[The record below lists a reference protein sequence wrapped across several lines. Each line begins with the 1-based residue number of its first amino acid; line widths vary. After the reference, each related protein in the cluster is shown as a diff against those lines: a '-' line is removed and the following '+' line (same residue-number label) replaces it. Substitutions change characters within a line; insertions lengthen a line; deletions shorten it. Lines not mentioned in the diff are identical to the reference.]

1 MNRTDRATPGTTE
14 PPPVESAPPAPPAPL
29 FIVVAILIGVASGF
43 GLLFSGYP
51 EALGPNV
58 PMTALGIAT
67 LCYLAAAV
75 TGLRWVAWLVVVL
88 GTLLVF
94 GAELLDLPRWAAL
107 AAAGFVLLVVGLI
120 RRPRA
125 TTPQAIAMLGFF
137 GVAVAALALDP
148 RVGLALA
155 GLALAAHAGWDVVH
169 YRRNVVVG
177 RSLALWCM
185 GLDLLLGLVCVGIA
199 IAG

>member
-1 MNRTDRATPGTTE
+1 MNRTDHAAPAATAGGAAATT
-14 PPPVESAPPAPPAPL
+14 APPSIP
-29 FIVVAILIGVASGF
+29 FIVLALVIGVASGF

-51 EALGPNV
+51 EALGPTV

-67 LCYLAAAV
+67 LCYIAAAV
-75 TGLRWVAWLVVVL
+75 TGLRWVAWLVVGV
-88 GTLLVF
+88 GTLMVF

-107 AAAGFVLLVVGLI
+107 AVAGLVLLVVGLV

-125 TTPQAIAMLGFF
+125 TTPQALAMLGFF
-137 GVAVAALALDP
+137 GVAVGALALDP
-148 RVGLALA
+148 RLGLALA

-169 YRRNVVVG
+169 YRRNAVVG

-185 GLDLLLGLVCVGIA
+185 GLDLFLGLVCVGIA

>member
-1 MNRTDRATPGTTE
+1 MNPTDRAVSAATE
-14 PPPVESAPPAPPAPL
+14 TDVPTARPSAT
-29 FIVVAILIGVASGF
+29 FIVIALVVGVASGF

-51 EALGPNV
+51 DALGAAV

-75 TGLRWVAWLVVVL
+75 TGLRWVAWLVVGV
-88 GTLLVF
+88 GTVMVF
-94 GAELLDLPRWAAL
+94 GAELLDLPRWAVL
-107 AAAGFVLLVVGLI
+107 AAAGLVLLVIGFI

-125 TTPQAIAMLGFF
+125 TTPQALAMVGFF

-148 RVGLALA
+148 RLGLALA

-169 YRRNVVVG
+169 YRRNAVVG

-185 GLDLLLGLVCVGIA
+185 GLDLFLGLVCVGIA

>member
-1 MNRTDRATPGTTE
+1 MNPTDRAVSAATE
-14 PPPVESAPPAPPAPL
+14 TDVPTARPSAT
-29 FIVVAILIGVASGF
+29 FIVIALVVGVASGF

-51 EALGPNV
+51 DALGTAV

-75 TGLRWVAWLVVVL
+75 TGLRWVAWLVVGV
-88 GTLLVF
+88 GTLMVF
-94 GAELLDLPRWAAL
+94 GAELLDLPRWAVL
-107 AAAGFVLLVVGLI
+107 AAAGLVLLVIGFI

-125 TTPQAIAMLGFF
+125 TTPQALAMGGFF
-137 GVAVAALALDP
+137 GVAVSALALDP
-148 RVGLALA
+148 RLGLALA

-169 YRRNVVVG
+169 YRRNAVVG

-185 GLDLLLGLVCVGIA
+185 GLDLFLGLVCVGIA

>member
-1 MNRTDRATPGTTE
+1 MNRIEDDTAAAATAGRAPATTTRQ
-14 PPPVESAPPAPPAPL
+14 PVWL
-29 FIVVAILIGVASGF
+29 IVVVLAIGVASGA

-51 EALGPNV
+51 EALGTTV

-67 LCYLAAAV
+67 LGYLAAAV

-88 GTLLVF
+88 GTVLVA
-94 GAELLDLPRWAAL
+94 GAELLDVPRWIAL
-107 AAAGFVLLVVGLI
+107 SVAGVVLVVVGLV

-125 TTPQAIAMLGFF
+125 TTPQALAMLGYF
-137 GVAVAALALDP
+137 GVAVVALSLDP
-148 RVGLALA
+148 RVGLVIA
-155 GLALAAHAGWDVVH
+155 GLALAAHAVWDFVH

-185 GLDLLLGLVCVGIA
+185 GLDLCLGLVCVGVA
-199 IAG
+199 LAA

>member
-1 MNRTDRATPGTTE
+1 MNRTDRTVPAPTEGAATT
-14 PPPVESAPPAPPAPL
+14 APPSIP
-29 FIVVAILIGVASGF
+29 FIVIALVIGVASGF

-51 EALGPNV
+51 DALGTAV

-75 TGLRWVAWLVVVL
+75 TGRRWVAWLVVGV

-94 GAELLDLPRWAAL
+94 AAELLDLPRWAVL
-107 AAAGFVLLVVGLI
+107 AVTGVVLLVVGLV

-125 TTPQAIAMLGFF
+125 TTPQALAMVGFF

-148 RVGLALA
+148 RLGLALA

-169 YRRNVVVG
+169 YRRNAVVG

-185 GLDLLLGLVCVGIA
+185 GLDLFLGLVCVGIA